1 MVGKPRTSARV
12 GKGGRQ
18 ATSLPPVPR
27 FSVAYMDRSVDPAR
41 DFYDFATGGWR
52 RANPIPA
59 DKVDWNAFWELR
71 ERNALL
77 LRSVAERA
85 REGPGR
91 RTPRRV
97 VADLYAAAVAMGPR
111 NRRGFGPIRKDAGRI
126 ARLRSTGELF
136 RLLAELHTD
145 GVSGLFEA
153 LSSPDR
159 KKSDRYAFYLWQ
171 GGLALP
177 DRDYYLLPTFEK
189 VREEYRAHIARLEKL
204 SGATPA
210 SARHRAAV
218 VLDLETELA
227 RASRSRAEER
237 DVLANYHRYERR
249 ELYEKFPHLPWKEY
263 LGSLGLAAVD
273 YVVVG
278 QPEFFEGLA
287 SLLRSRP
294 LDEWKT
300 YLTWH
305 LLHTA
310 APELHDAAVDENFVF
325 FRRALQGQKE
335 PEPAW
340 RLAVRTVDV
349 HAGEALGELFV
360 AEHFSPA
367 SRARVAE
374 LISDLRG
381 VFTDRLR
388 TLGWMTEATRRKA
401 LAKFARFEARIGHPD
416 RYREYSALTTSP
428 RDHFGNVRR
437 ARAFESRRRLDRVG
451 APVDRAEWEMTPPTV
466 NAYFNPSQNEI
477 FFPAGILQPPFFD
490 PDADEAVNYGGIGCV
505 IGHEITHGYDDQ
517 GRRFDEDGNLKDWWT
532 PTDEKEFLA
541 RAKGIV
547 AQYSAAEPLPG
558 SHINGELTLGEN
570 IADFG
575 GVSLAF
581 DALQRRLAREPSL
594 RRTIDGLSPEQR
606 FFLSYGQ
613 IWRQNC
619 REEEL
624 RRRLTVDPHSPGR
637 FRVEI
642 PLRNLPSFREA
653 FSIPGGPAAP
663 GSGRGAP
670 VAIW

>member
-1 MVGKPRTSARV
+1 
-12 GKGGRQ
+12 
-18 ATSLPPVPR
+18 
-27 FSVAYMDRSVDPAR
+27 MDRSFDPAR

-71 ERNALL
+71 ERNAVL

-85 REGPGR
+85 RRGAGPPSG
-91 RTPRRV
+91 RRV
-97 VADLYAAAVAMGPR
+97 VADMYEAASAMGPR
-111 NRRGFGPIRKDAGRI
+111 DRRGFGPIRRDAARI
-126 ARLRSTGELF
+126 AGVRTTEELF
-136 RLLAELHTD
+136 RLLGELHGV

-159 KKSDRYAFYLWQ
+159 RRSDRYAFYLWQ

-189 VREEYRAHIARLEKL
+189 VREEYRAHVARMARLW
-204 SGATPA
+204 GATPA
-210 SARHRAAV
+210 AARHRAGV
-218 VLDLETELA
+218 VLELETELA
-227 RASRSRAEER
+227 RTSRSRAEER
-237 DVLANYHRYERR
+237 DVLKNYHRFERR
-249 ELYEKFPHLPWKEY
+249 ELLERYPHLPWGEY
-263 LGSLGLAAVD
+263 LEPLGLAAVD

-310 APELHDAAVDENFVF
+310 APDLHEPAVAEDFAF
-325 FRRALQGQKE
+325 FHRTLQGQKE
-335 PEPAW
+335 PEPLW
-340 RLAVRTVDV
+340 RRAVRAVDL
-349 HAGEALGELFV
+349 HAGEALGRLFV
-360 AEHFSPA
+360 AEHFPPA
-367 SRARVAE
+367 SRARMAE
-374 LISDLRG
+374 LISDLKE
-381 VFTDRLR
+381 VFAERLR
-388 TLGWMTEATRRKA
+388 TLGWMTEETRRKA
-401 LAKFARFEARIGHPD
+401 LAKFARFDARIGHPD
-416 RYREYSALTTSP
+416 RFRDYSRLATSP

-437 ARAFESRRRLDRVG
+437 ARAFESRRTLGRVG
-451 APVDRAEWEMTPPTV
+451 GPVDRAEWEMTPPTV

-490 PDADEAVNYGGIGCV
+490 PDADDAVNYGGIGCV

-517 GRRFDEDGNLKDWWT
+517 GRRFDEDGNLRDWWT
-532 PTDEKEFLA
+532 AADEKEFLA
-541 RAKGIV
+541 RARGIV

-581 DALQRRLAREPSL
+581 EALERRLARDPSR

-637 FRVEI
+637 YRVEI
-642 PLRNLPSFREA
+642 PLRNLPSFRAA
-653 FSIPGGPAAP
+653 FSVPGVSEVP
-663 GSGRGAP
+663 GASRGGS